1 MPDLIASKTL
11 LFLVIFVLGVA
22 VVYFA
27 IGLGVALIKMA
38 EIFNQLVI
46 QGVING

>member
-1 MPDLIASKTL
+1 MPDSIASKTL

-27 IGLGVALIKMA
+27 IGVAVALIKMV
-38 EIFNQLVI
+38 EIFNHLVI
-46 QGVING
+46 QGAING